1 MRIAFYAP
9 LKPPDHPTP
18 SGDRE
23 IARALIE
30 GLSLHG
36 HEVIIASRL
45 RALRGGR
52 TTHDDPQLA
61 AAVARQIDGLTQ
73 RYGGGNCV
81 ARPSSSAM
89 RGRAKQTGGDGE
101 HRRAPRPDLWL
112 TYHVYHKAPDWLGP
126 AVSRALNI
134 PYVIAEAAVSPKH
147 AAGRFAHGYRAVL
160 DSVAAA
166 DGFVHFNP
174 RDRECVERNAQ
185 PHAQHLESAPFARLA
200 PFLAVGKTRAHAP
213 ISGNGRTM
221 GGPVRL
227 ITTAMLR
234 PGDKAASFAILAAA
248 LGSVRDLN
256 WELEVIGDGPARAQI
271 MERFSAPG
279 LGERITWHGALAR
292 HDVAKRLAAADVFV
306 WPAVNEAIGLALI
319 EAQAA
324 GLPVVAGR
332 AGAIGNIVNDGVT
345 GHLVP
350 VGDSPAFASALR
362 ALITDRAARQTLGA
376 AAHRRA
382 CIHFDLPAVS
392 GALSQF

>member
-1 MRIAFYAP
+1 
-9 LKPPDHPTP
+9 
-18 SGDRE
+18 
-23 IARALIE
+23 
-30 GLSLHG
+30 
-36 HEVIIASRL
+36 
-45 RALRGGR
+45 
-52 TTHDDPQLA
+52 HDDPQLA
-61 AAVARQIDGLTQ
+61 AAVARQIDGLTR
-73 RYGGGNCV
+73 RYGGG
-81 ARPSSSAM
+81 
-89 RGRAKQTGGDGE
+89 GDGDGQ
-101 HRRAPRPDLWL
+101 RCRAAPPDLWL

-134 PYVIAEAAVSPKH
+134 PYVIAEAAVSPKQ
-147 AAGRFAHGYRAVL
+147 AVGRFAHGYRAVL
-160 DSVAAA
+160 DNVAAA

-200 PFLAVGKTRAHAP
+200 PFLAVGTTRAHAP
-213 ISGNGRTM
+213 ISGDGRTM
-221 GGPVRL
+221 GGPARL

-271 MERFSAPG
+271 MERFSAAG
-279 LGERITWHGALAR
+279 LGGRITWHGALAR

-332 AGAIGNIVNDGVT
+332 AGAIENIVNDGVT
-345 GHLVP
+345 GHLVS
-350 VGDSPAFASALR
+350 VGDGPAFASALR

-392 GALSQF
+392 GALSQFLSQIVAARRHTAADVRQHNAADVRQPDGQPLI